1 MAAGSIQLSL
11 LIGPGV
17 PVPALADVV
26 NALDSV
32 QVTSS
37 TDSSGFQ
44 LSFKIG
50 KKSLLETTLLPA
62 GYFDPIITRVIIIV
76 TVNGMPNVLMDGVV
90 TRQEISPSNDVGKST
105 LTITG
110 EDLSRMMDL
119 VEMPFMRFP
128 AMPVVARV
136 YAILAKYAVLGIAPV
151 AVPPI
156 VPDMTNPLEELP
168 SQNGTD
174 LAYIRELAYK
184 CGYVFYVEPG
194 PVPGASIAYFG
205 PDIRIPAPQPALNVN
220 MDALTNVESLSF
232 SLDGTAKKIVVI
244 TIMDPITK
252 KIPIPIPLP
261 NISILRPPLGAR
273 PTMPSKLEFA
283 EGMAAL
289 GPVEAANFALR
300 MLLTANDSV
309 TGSGSLDVLRYGR
322 VLRSRMLVGVRGA
335 GLAYDGLYYV
345 NSVTHSI
352 KHGEYK
358 QNFSLSRDGLISNT
372 PAVLP

>member
-1 MAAGSIQLSL
+1 MNGGIQLTL
-11 LIGPGV
+11 LIGAGM

-37 TDSSGFQ
+37 TDTSAFQ
-44 LSFKIG
+44 LSFKVG
-50 KKSLLETTLLPA
+50 KKSTLLTTLLPS
-62 GYFDPIITRVIIIV
+62 GYFDPIIIRVIIIV
-76 TVNGMPNVLMDGVV
+76 TVNGVPNVLMDGVV
-90 TRQEISPSNDVGKST
+90 TRQELSPSNDVGKST

-128 AMPVVARV
+128 AMPVIAQV
-136 YAILAKYAVLGIAPV
+136 YAILAKYAVLGIVPIAI
-151 AVPPI
+151 PPI
-156 VPDMTNPLEELP
+156 VPDVTNPLDEIP

-174 LAYIRELAYK
+174 LSYIKELAYK

-194 PVPGASIAYFG
+194 PAPGSSIAYFG

-244 TIMDPITK
+244 TIQDPITK
-252 KIPIPIPLP
+252 KIWIPIPLP
-261 NISILRPPLGAR
+261 NINILRPPLGAR
-273 PTMPSKLEFA
+273 PTVPSKLEFA
-283 EGMAAL
+283 EGTTKL
-289 GPVEAANFALR
+289 SPTKAANFALR

-309 TGSGSLDVLRYGR
+309 TASGSLDVLRYGR
-322 VLRSRMLVGVRGA
+322 VLRSRMLAGVRGA

-345 NSVTHSI
+345 NSVTHNI

-358 QNFSLSRDGLISNT
+358 QSFNLSRDGLVSNT
-372 PAVLP
+372 PSVMP

>member
-1 MAAGSIQLSL
+1 
-11 LIGPGV
+11 V

-37 TDSSGFQ
+37 ADSSGFQ

-50 KKSLLETTLLPA
+50 KRSLLETTLLPA

-184 CGYVFYVEPG
+184 CAYVFYVEPG
-194 PVPGASIAYFG
+194 PVPGSSIAYFG

-232 SLDGTAKKIVVI
+232 SLDGTAKKIVVV
-244 TIMDPITK
+244 TIMDPMTK

-261 NISILRPPLGAR
+261 NINILRPPLGAR

-309 TGSGSLDVLRYGR
+309 TGSGTLDVLRYGR

-358 QNFSLSRDGLISNT
+358 QNFNLSRDGLISNT

>member
-1 MAAGSIQLSL
+1 MAGSIQLSL
-11 LIGPGV
+11 LIGPGM
-17 PVPALADVV
+17 PVPALANVV

-37 TDSSGFQ
+37 TGSSGFQ
-44 LSFKIG
+44 LSFKVG
-50 KKSLLETTLLPA
+50 KKSTLLTTLLPS
-62 GYFDPIITRVIIIV
+62 GYFDPIITRVIVIV
-76 TVNGMPNVLMDGVV
+76 IVNGMPNVLMDGVV
-90 TRQEISPSNDVGKST
+90 TRQEMSPSNDVGKST

-119 VEMPFMRFP
+119 VEMPFARYP
-128 AMPVVARV
+128 MPVIARV

-151 AVPPI
+151 AIPPFI
-156 VPDMTNPLEELP
+156 PDIPNPLEKLP
-168 SQNGTD
+168 SHNGTD
-174 LAYIRELAYK
+174 LAYIKELASK

-194 PVPGASIAYFG
+194 PAPGSSIAYFG

-220 MDALTNVESLSF
+220 MDALTNVEQLSF

-244 TIMDPITK
+244 TIFDPATQ
-252 KIPIPIPLP
+252 KIPVPIPLP
-261 NISILRPPLGAR
+261 NINILRPPLGAR

-289 GPVEAANFALR
+289 GPIDAANRALG
-300 MLLTANDSV
+300 MLMSANNSV
-309 TGSGSLDVLRYGR
+309 TGSGTLDVLRYGR

-345 NSVTHSI
+345 NSVTHNI
-352 KHGEYK
+352 KHGAYK
-358 QNFSLSRDGLISNT
+358 QSFNLSRDGLVSNT
-372 PAVLP
+372 PSVMP

>member
-1 MAAGSIQLSL
+1 MAGSIQLTL
-11 LIGPGV
+11 LIGPGM

-44 LSFKIG
+44 LSFKVG
-50 KKSLLETTLLPA
+50 KKSTLQTTLLPA
-62 GYFDPIITRVIIIV
+62 GYFDPILTRVIIIV

-128 AMPVVARV
+128 AMPTVARV
-136 YAILAKYAVLGIAPV
+136 YAILAKYAVLGIAPI
-151 AVPPI
+151 AIPPVI
-156 VPDMTNPLEELP
+156 PDMTNPLEELP

-174 LAYIRELAYK
+174 LAYIKELAYRNA
-184 CGYVFYVEPG
+184 YVFYVEPG
-194 PVPGASIAYFG
+194 PAPGSSIAYFG

-244 TIMDPITK
+244 TILDPISK
-252 KIPIPIPLP
+252 KIPVPVPLP

-289 GPVEAANFALR
+289 GPIDAANFALR
-300 MLLTANDSV
+300 MLMSSNDSV

-345 NSVTHSI
+345 NSVTHNI

-358 QNFSLSRDGLISNT
+358 QNFNLSRDGLISNT
-372 PAVLP
+372 PWVIP

>member
-1 MAAGSIQLSL
+1 MAGGIQLSL

-37 TDSSGFQ
+37 ADSSGFQ

-50 KKSLLETTLLPA
+50 KRSLLETTLLPA

-184 CGYVFYVEPG
+184 CAYVFYVEPG
-194 PVPGASIAYFG
+194 PVPGSSIAYFG

-232 SLDGTAKKIVVI
+232 SLDGTAKKIVVV
-244 TIMDPITK
+244 TIMDPMTK

-261 NISILRPPLGAR
+261 NINILRPPLGAR

-309 TGSGSLDVLRYGR
+309 TGSGTLDVLRYGR

-358 QNFSLSRDGLISNT
+358 QNFNLSRDGLISNT